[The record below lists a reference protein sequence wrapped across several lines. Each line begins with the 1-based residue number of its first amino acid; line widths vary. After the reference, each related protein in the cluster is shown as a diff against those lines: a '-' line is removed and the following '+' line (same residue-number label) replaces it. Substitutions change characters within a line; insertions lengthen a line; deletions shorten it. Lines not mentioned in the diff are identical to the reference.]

1 MAKFETDK
9 KRVVTFLTKPL
20 EEMSLKLIEEK
31 GYINHQDVI
40 LHAIRSLYSESF
52 PAYTQKQPS
61 QRLNRTP
68 QERAEDEVNHKKAK
82 AEIERNEKLGICE
95 VLGGTVVG
103 NSCEYRVFT
112 KKYGTK
118 IHEGVVTVALDT
130 LAEDHIEKQFDNT
143 TPEECKAQGLM

>member
-9 KRVVTFLTKPL
+9 KRVVTFLTKPI
-20 EEMSLKLIEEK
+20 EEMSQKLIEEK

-40 LHAIRSLYSESF
+40 LHAIRSLYAENF
-52 PAYTQKQPS
+52 PAYTQKQAS

-82 AEIERNEKLGICE
+82 AEIERAEKLAICE
-95 VLGGTVVG
+95 VLGGKVVG
-103 NSCEYRVFT
+103 NSCEYRIFS

-118 IHEGVVTVALDT
+118 VHEGALTVHLDALT
-130 LAEDHIEKQFDNT
+130 EDHIEKQFENT
-143 TPEECKAQGLM
+143 TREECIAQGLL